1 MDIIYNIIMAKTKV
15 GNMLKNAQTSFL
27 KLNYGALLHNCYV
40 MYFVLFLAV
49 ADLLVLSV
57 GREYLFI
64 LIFLLV
70 GYLTSFF
77 SKNMMVI
84 LLVAIV
90 ATNVLR
96 SGSGIRLSE
105 GLENAEEEEK
115 PVENLENAEEEEKPV
130 ESLENAE
137 EEEGK
142 KEEDKKETKSEDVK
156 PKTTES
162 FDLKTKN
169 ATSLSS
175 SPIEGLDVLGDQ
187 TAQLISTQKKLM
199 ENMKTLEPMLTQAE
213 KFMSQFEK
221 IESKVSGK

>member
-1 MDIIYNIIMAKTKV
+1 MAKTKV
-15 GNMLKNAQTSFL
+15 GNMLKSAQKTFL

-57 GREYLFI
+57 GREYVFI

-84 LLVAIV
+84 LVVAIV
-90 ATNVLR
+90 ATNILR
-96 SGSGIRLSE
+96 SGSRIRLSE
-105 GLENAEEEEK
+105 GLENAEEEEEK
-115 PVENLENAEEEEKPV
+115 EKPV

-137 EEEGK
+137 E
-142 KEEDKKETKSEDVK
+142 KEKPVESLENKK

-162 FDLKTKN
+162 FDLKAKK

-175 SPIEGLDVLGDQ
+175 SPVEGLDVLGDQ

-213 KFMSQFEK
+213 KFMSQFEN

>member
-1 MDIIYNIIMAKTKV
+1 MAKTKV
-15 GNMLKNAQTSFL
+15 GNMLKSAQKTFL

-57 GREYLFI
+57 GREYVFI

-84 LLVAIV
+84 LVVAIV
-90 ATNVLR
+90 ATNILR
-96 SGSGIRLSE
+96 CGSRIRLSE
-105 GLENAEEEEK
+105 GLENAEEEEEK
-115 PVENLENAEEEEKPV
+115 EKPV

-137 EEEGK
+137 E
-142 KEEDKKETKSEDVK
+142 KEKPVESLENKK

-162 FDLKTKN
+162 FDLKAKK

-175 SPIEGLDVLGDQ
+175 SPVEGLDVLGDQ

-213 KFMSQFEK
+213 KFMSQFEN

>member
-1 MDIIYNIIMAKTKV
+1 MAKTKI

-57 GREYLFI
+57 GREYVFV

-84 LLVAIV
+84 LVVAIV

-130 ESLENAE
+130 ENLENADGE
-137 EEEGK
+137 EDK
-142 KEEDKKETKSEDVK
+142 PEEDKKEKKPEDAK

-162 FDLKTKN
+162 FDLKTKK
-169 ATSLSS
+169 ATSLTS

-213 KFMSQFEK
+213 KFMSQFEN

>member
-1 MDIIYNIIMAKTKV
+1 MDIIYNKIMAKTKI
-15 GNMLKNAQTSFL
+15 GNMLKSAQKSFL
-27 KLNYGALLHNCYV
+27 KLNYGSLLHNCYV

-57 GREYLFI
+57 AREYVFI
-64 LIFLLV
+64 LIFVLV
-70 GYLTSFF
+70 AYLTSFF

-84 LLVAIV
+84 LVVAIV

-96 SGSGIRLSE
+96 SGSKFSE
-105 GLENAEEEEK
+105 GLENAEEEEEEK
-115 PVENLENAEEEEKPV
+115 PVENLENAEEEKP
-130 ESLENAE
+130 
-137 EEEGK
+137 
-142 KEEDKKETKSEDVK
+142 EDAK
-156 PKTTES
+156 PKATES
-162 FDLKTKN
+162 FDIKSKK

-213 KFMSQFEK
+213 KFMSQFEN
-221 IESKVSGK
+221 IESKVNGK

>member
-1 MDIIYNIIMAKTKV
+1 MAKTKV
-15 GNMLKNAQTSFL
+15 GNMLKKAQTSFL

-40 MYFVLFLAV
+40 MYFVLFLAI
-49 ADLLVLSV
+49 ADLLVLTVSK
-57 GREYLFI
+57 EYFFI
-64 LIFLLV
+64 LIFILV

-84 LLVAIV
+84 MVVAIV

-96 SGSGIRLSE
+96 SGSGVRLNE
-105 GLENAEEEEK
+105 GLENAAEEEEEEEK
-115 PVENLENAEEEEKPV
+115 PLE

-137 EEEGK
+137 QENPIENAELEESK
-142 KEEDKKETKSEDVK
+142 KEKK

-162 FDLKTKN
+162 FDLNTKK
-169 ATSLSS
+169 ATSLNS
-175 SPIEGLDVLGDQ
+175 SPIEGLNVLGDQ

-213 KFMSQFEK
+213 KFMSQFENV
-221 IESKVSGK
+221 ESKVSK

>member
-1 MDIIYNIIMAKTKV
+1 MAKTKV
-15 GNMLKNAQTSFL
+15 GNMLKSAQKTFL

-57 GREYLFI
+57 GREYVFI

-84 LLVAIV
+84 LVVAIV
-90 ATNVLR
+90 ATNILR
-96 SGSGIRLSE
+96 CGSRIRLSE
-105 GLENAEEEEK
+105 GLENAEEEEDK
-115 PVENLENAEEEEKPV
+115 EKPV

-137 EEEGK
+137 EEEE
-142 KEEDKKETKSEDVK
+142 KEKPVESLENKK

-162 FDLKTKN
+162 FDLKAKK

-175 SPIEGLDVLGDQ
+175 SPVEGLDVLGDQ

-213 KFMSQFEK
+213 KFMSQFEN

>member
-1 MDIIYNIIMAKTKV
+1 MANTKI
-15 GNMLKNAQTSFL
+15 GNMLKSAQKSFL
-27 KLNYGALLHNCYV
+27 KLNYGSLLHNCYV

-49 ADLLVLSV
+49 SDLLVLSV
-57 GREYLFI
+57 AREYVFI
-64 LIFLLV
+64 LVFLIV

-84 LLVAIV
+84 LVVAIV

-96 SGSGIRLSE
+96 SGSKISE

-115 PVENLENAEEEEKPV
+115 PVESLENAEEEEKPV
-130 ESLENAE
+130 ETLENAE

-213 KFMSQFEK
+213 KFMSQFEN
-221 IESKVSGK
+221 IESKVIGK

>member
-1 MDIIYNIIMAKTKV
+1 MDIIYNKIMAKTKI
-15 GNMLKNAQTSFL
+15 GNMLKSAQKSFL

-57 GREYLFI
+57 AREYVFI
-64 LIFLLV
+64 LIFVLV
-70 GYLTSFF
+70 AYLTSFF

-84 LLVAIV
+84 LVVAIV

-96 SGSGIRLSE
+96 SGSKFSE
-105 GLENAEEEEK
+105 GLENAEEEEEK
-115 PVENLENAEEEEKPV
+115 PVENLENAEEEKP
-130 ESLENAE
+130 
-137 EEEGK
+137 
-142 KEEDKKETKSEDVK
+142 EDAK
-156 PKTTES
+156 PKATES
-162 FDLKTKN
+162 FDIKSKK

-213 KFMSQFEK
+213 KFMSQFEN
-221 IESKVSGK
+221 IESKVNGK

>member
-1 MDIIYNIIMAKTKV
+1 MAKTKI

-49 ADLLVLSV
+49 SDLLVLSV
-57 GREYLFI
+57 GREYVFI

-84 LLVAIV
+84 LVVAIV

-96 SGSGIRLSE
+96 SGSRISVSE
-105 GLENAEEEEK
+105 GLENAEEEDEK
-115 PVENLENAEEEEKPV
+115 PVEGLENAEEEEEKPV
-130 ESLENAE
+130 ESLENADGE
-137 EEEGK
+137 EDK
-142 KEEDKKETKSEDVK
+142 SEEDKKEKTEDAK
-156 PKTTES
+156 A
-162 FDLKTKN
+162 KN
-169 ATSLSS
+169 ATSLTS

-213 KFMSQFEK
+213 KFMSQFEN

>member
-1 MDIIYNIIMAKTKV
+1 MAKTKV
-15 GNMLKNAQTSFL
+15 GNMLKSAQKTFL

-57 GREYLFI
+57 GREYVFI

-84 LLVAIV
+84 LVVAIV
-90 ATNVLR
+90 ATNILR
-96 SGSGIRLSE
+96 SGSRIRLSE
-105 GLENAEEEEK
+105 GLENAEEEEDK
-115 PVENLENAEEEEKPV
+115 EKPV

-137 EEEGK
+137 EEEE
-142 KEEDKKETKSEDVK
+142 KEEKEKPVESLENAEEKEKHVESLENKK

-162 FDLKTKN
+162 FDLKAKK

-213 KFMSQFEK
+213 KFMSQFEN

>member
-1 MDIIYNIIMAKTKV
+1 MAKTKV
-15 GNMLKNAQTSFL
+15 GNMLKSAQKTFL

-57 GREYLFI
+57 GREYVFI

-84 LLVAIV
+84 LVVAIV

-105 GLENAEEEEK
+105 GLENAEEEEEDK
-115 PVENLENAEEEEKPV
+115 EKPV

-137 EEEGK
+137 EE
-142 KEEDKKETKSEDVK
+142 KEEDKEKPVESLENTDDNKSSEDAK

-162 FDLKTKN
+162 FDLKAKK

-213 KFMSQFEK
+213 KFMSQFEN

>member
-1 MDIIYNIIMAKTKV
+1 MAKTKV
-15 GNMLKNAQTSFL
+15 GNMLKSAQKTFL

-57 GREYLFI
+57 SREYVFI

-105 GLENAEEEEK
+105 GLENAEEDADKEK
-115 PVENLENAEEEEKPV
+115 PVESLENAEGEEADKEKPV

-137 EEEGK
+137 E
-142 KEEDKKETKSEDVK
+142 KEKPVESLENKK

-162 FDLKTKN
+162 FDLKAKT

-213 KFMSQFEK
+213 KFMSQFEN

>member
-1 MDIIYNIIMAKTKV
+1 MAKTKI

-57 GREYLFI
+57 GREYVFI

-84 LLVAIV
+84 LVVAIV

-130 ESLENAE
+130 ENLENADGE
-137 EEEGK
+137 EDK
-142 KEEDKKETKSEDVK
+142 PEEDKKEKKTEDAK
-156 PKTTES
+156 A
-162 FDLKTKN
+162 KN

-213 KFMSQFEK
+213 KFMSQFEN
-221 IESKVSGK
+221 IESKVGGK

>member
-1 MDIIYNIIMAKTKV
+1 MDIIYNKIMAKTKI
-15 GNMLKNAQTSFL
+15 GNMLKSAQKSFL

-57 GREYLFI
+57 AREYVFI
-64 LIFLLV
+64 LIFVLV
-70 GYLTSFF
+70 AYLTSFF

-84 LLVAIV
+84 LVVAIV

-96 SGSGIRLSE
+96 SGSKFSE
-105 GLENAEEEEK
+105 GLENAEHEEEKPVENLENAEEEEEK
-115 PVENLENAEEEEKPV
+115 PVENLENAEEEKP
-130 ESLENAE
+130 
-137 EEEGK
+137 
-142 KEEDKKETKSEDVK
+142 EDAK
-156 PKTTES
+156 PKATES
-162 FDLKTKN
+162 FDIKSKK

-213 KFMSQFEK
+213 KFMSQFEN
-221 IESKVSGK
+221 IESKVNGK

>member
-1 MDIIYNIIMAKTKV
+1 MAKSKV
-15 GNMLKNAQTSFL
+15 GNMLKKAQTSFL

-40 MYFVLFLAV
+40 MYFVLFLAI
-49 ADLLVLSV
+49 ADLLVLTVSK
-57 GREYLFI
+57 EYFFI
-64 LIFLLV
+64 LIFILV

-84 LLVAIV
+84 MVVAIV

-96 SGSGIRLSE
+96 SGSGVRLSE
-105 GLENAEEEEK
+105 GLKNAEEEEK
-115 PVENLENAEEEEKPV
+115 RLE

-137 EEEGK
+137 EEKPLEESLENADEEK
-142 KEEDKKETKSEDVK
+142 STEDAVEDKKKEQK
-156 PKTTES
+156 PKTTEP
-162 FDLKTKN
+162 FDLNTKK

-213 KFMSQFEK
+213 KFMSQFENLDK
-221 IESKVSGK
+221 LK

>member
-1 MDIIYNIIMAKTKV
+1 MAKTKI

-49 ADLLVLSV
+49 SDLLVLSV
-57 GREYLFI
+57 GREYVFI

-84 LLVAIV
+84 LVVAIV

-96 SGSGIRLSE
+96 SGSRISVSE
-105 GLENAEEEEK
+105 GLENAEEEDEK
-115 PVENLENAEEEEKPV
+115 PVEGLENAEEEEKPV
-130 ESLENAE
+130 ESLENADGE
-137 EEEGK
+137 EDK
-142 KEEDKKETKSEDVK
+142 PEEDKKEKTEDAK
-156 PKTTES
+156 A
-162 FDLKTKN
+162 KN

-213 KFMSQFEK
+213 KFMSQFEN
-221 IESKVSGK
+221 IESKVRGK

>member
-1 MDIIYNIIMAKTKV
+1 MAKTKI

-57 GREYLFI
+57 GREYVFI

-84 LLVAIV
+84 LVVAIV

-115 PVENLENAEEEEKPV
+115 PVENLENADGEEDKP
-130 ESLENAE
+130 
-137 EEEGK
+137 
-142 KEEDKKETKSEDVK
+142 EEDKKEKKTEDAK
-156 PKTTES
+156 A
-162 FDLKTKN
+162 KN

-213 KFMSQFEK
+213 KFMSQFEN
-221 IESKVSGK
+221 IESKVGGK

>member
-1 MDIIYNIIMAKTKV
+1 MDIIYNKIMAKTKI
-15 GNMLKNAQTSFL
+15 GNMLKSAQKSFL
-27 KLNYGALLHNCYV
+27 KLNYGSLLHNCYV

-57 GREYLFI
+57 AREYVFI
-64 LIFLLV
+64 LIFVLV
-70 GYLTSFF
+70 AYLTSFF

-84 LLVAIV
+84 LVVAIV

-96 SGSGIRLSE
+96 SGSKFSE
-105 GLENAEEEEK
+105 GLENAEEEEEEK
-115 PVENLENAEEEEKPV
+115 PVENLENAEEEEEEKPV
-130 ESLENAE
+130 ENLENAE
-137 EEEGK
+137 EEK
-142 KEEDKKETKSEDVK
+142 PEDAK
-156 PKTTES
+156 PKATES
-162 FDLKTKN
+162 FDIKSKK

-213 KFMSQFEK
+213 KFMSQFEN
-221 IESKVSGK
+221 IESKVNGK

>member
-1 MDIIYNIIMAKTKV
+1 MAKTKV
-15 GNMLKNAQTSFL
+15 GNMLKSAQKTFL

-57 GREYLFI
+57 SREYVFI

-105 GLENAEEEEK
+105 GLENAEEEEDK
-115 PVENLENAEEEEKPV
+115 EKPV

-137 EEEGK
+137 EEED
-142 KEEDKKETKSEDVK
+142 KEKPVESLENAEEKEKPVESLENKK

-162 FDLKTKN
+162 FDLKAKT

-213 KFMSQFEK
+213 KFMSQFEN

>member
-105 GLENAEEEEK
+105 GLENAEEEEEK
-115 PVENLENAEEEEKPV
+115 PVENLENADDEEQ
-130 ESLENAE
+130 
-137 EEEGK
+137 
-142 KEEDKKETKSEDVK
+142 EEDKKEKKTEYAK

-169 ATSLSS
+169 ATSLTS
-175 SPIEGLDVLGDQ
+175 SPIGGLDVLGDQ

-213 KFMSQFEK
+213 KFMSQFEN

>member
-1 MDIIYNIIMAKTKV
+1 MDIIYNKIMAKTKI
-15 GNMLKNAQTSFL
+15 GNMLKSAQKSFL

-57 GREYLFI
+57 AREYVFI
-64 LIFLLV
+64 LIFVLV
-70 GYLTSFF
+70 AYLTSFF

-84 LLVAIV
+84 LVVAIV

-96 SGSGIRLSE
+96 SGSKFSE

-115 PVENLENAEEEEKPV
+115 HVENLENAEEEEKHV
-130 ESLENAE
+130 ENLENAE
-137 EEEGK
+137 EEKPVEQK
-142 KEEDKKETKSEDVK
+142 TEDAK
-156 PKTTES
+156 PNATES
-162 FDLKTKN
+162 FDLKTKS

-213 KFMSQFEK
+213 KFMSQFEN

>member
-1 MDIIYNIIMAKTKV
+1 MAKTKI
-15 GNMLKNAQTSFL
+15 GNMLKNAQMSFL

-57 GREYLFI
+57 GREYVFI
-64 LIFLLV
+64 LIFILV

-84 LLVAIV
+84 LVVAIV

-115 PVENLENAEEEEKPV
+115 PVENLENAEEEEEKPV
-130 ESLENAE
+130 ESLENADD
-137 EEEGK
+137 
-142 KEEDKKETKSEDVK
+142 EEDKKEKKPEDAK

-162 FDLKTKN
+162 SDLKAKT

-213 KFMSQFEK
+213 KFMSQFEN

>member
-1 MDIIYNIIMAKTKV
+1 
-15 GNMLKNAQTSFL
+15 MLKSAQKTFL

-40 MYFVLFLAV
+40 MYFVLFLAA

-57 GREYLFI
+57 GREYIFI

-84 LLVAIV
+84 LVVAIV

-105 GLENAEEEEK
+105 GLENAEEEEDK
-115 PVENLENAEEEEKPV
+115 EKPV

-137 EEEGK
+137 E
-142 KEEDKKETKSEDVK
+142 KEKPVESLENKK

-162 FDLKTKN
+162 FDLKAKT

-175 SPIEGLDVLGDQ
+175 SPVEGLDVLGDQ

-213 KFMSQFEK
+213 KFMSQFEN
-221 IESKVSGK
+221 IESKVGGK

>member
-1 MDIIYNIIMAKTKV
+1 MAKTKV
-15 GNMLKNAQTSFL
+15 GNMLKSAQKTFL

-57 GREYLFI
+57 GREYFFI

-84 LLVAIV
+84 LVVAIV

-105 GLENAEEEEK
+105 GLENAEEDK
-115 PVENLENAEEEEKPV
+115 EKPV

-137 EEEGK
+137 EDKEKPVETLENAE
-142 KEEDKKETKSEDVK
+142 EEDKEKHVENLENEK

-162 FDLKTKN
+162 FDLKAKT

-213 KFMSQFEK
+213 KFMSQFDN

>member
-1 MDIIYNIIMAKTKV
+1 MAKTKV
-15 GNMLKNAQTSFL
+15 GNMLKSAQKTFL

-40 MYFVLFLAV
+40 MYFVLFLAA

-57 GREYLFI
+57 GREYIFI

-84 LLVAIV
+84 LVVAIV

-105 GLENAEEEEK
+105 GLENAEEEEDK
-115 PVENLENAEEEEKPV
+115 EKPV

-137 EEEGK
+137 EEED
-142 KEEDKKETKSEDVK
+142 KEKPVESLENAEEKEKPVESLENKK

-162 FDLKTKN
+162 FDLKAKT

-175 SPIEGLDVLGDQ
+175 SPVEGLDVLGDQ

-213 KFMSQFEK
+213 KFMSQFEN

>member
-1 MDIIYNIIMAKTKV
+1 MAKTKV
-15 GNMLKNAQTSFL
+15 GNMLKSAQKSFL

-57 GREYLFI
+57 GREYVFV

-115 PVENLENAEEEEKPV
+115 PVESLENAEEEDKEKPV
-130 ESLENAE
+130 ESLENADGE
-137 EEEGK
+137 EDK
-142 KEEDKKETKSEDVK
+142 PEEDKKEKKPEDAK

-169 ATSLSS
+169 ATSLTS

-213 KFMSQFEK
+213 KFMSQFEN

>member
-1 MDIIYNIIMAKTKV
+1 MAKTKV
-15 GNMLKNAQTSFL
+15 GNMLKSAQKTFL

-40 MYFVLFLAV
+40 MYFVLFLAA

-57 GREYLFI
+57 GREYIFI

-84 LLVAIV
+84 LVVAIV

-105 GLENAEEEEK
+105 GLENAEEEEDK
-115 PVENLENAEEEEKPV
+115 EKPV

-137 EEEGK
+137 E
-142 KEEDKKETKSEDVK
+142 KEKPVESLENKK

-162 FDLKTKN
+162 FDLKAKT

-175 SPIEGLDVLGDQ
+175 SPVEGLDVLGDQ

-213 KFMSQFEK
+213 KFMSQFEN

>member
-1 MDIIYNIIMAKTKV
+1 MAKTKV

-105 GLENAEEEEK
+105 GLENAEEEEEK
-115 PVENLENAEEEEKPV
+115 PVENLENADDEEEKPV
-130 ESLENAE
+130 ENLENADDE
-137 EEEGK
+137 EQ
-142 KEEDKKETKSEDVK
+142 EEDKKEKKTEYAK

-169 ATSLSS
+169 ATSLTS
-175 SPIEGLDVLGDQ
+175 SPIGGLDVLGDQ

-213 KFMSQFEK
+213 KFMSQFEN

>member
-1 MDIIYNIIMAKTKV
+1 MAKTKV
-15 GNMLKNAQTSFL
+15 GNMLKSAQKTFL

-57 GREYLFI
+57 SREYVFI

-105 GLENAEEEEK
+105 GLENAEEDADK
-115 PVENLENAEEEEKPV
+115 EKPV

-137 EEEGK
+137 GEEAD
-142 KEEDKKETKSEDVK
+142 KEKPVESLENADDKKSENEK

-162 FDLKTKN
+162 FDLKAKT

-213 KFMSQFEK
+213 KFMSQFEN

>member
-1 MDIIYNIIMAKTKV
+1 MAKTKV
-15 GNMLKNAQTSFL
+15 GNMLKSAQKTFL

-57 GREYLFI
+57 SREYVFI

-105 GLENAEEEEK
+105 GLENAEEDADK
-115 PVENLENAEEEEKPV
+115 EKPV

-137 EEEGK
+137 GEEAD
-142 KEEDKKETKSEDVK
+142 KEKPVESLENADDKKSENEK

-162 FDLKTKN
+162 FDLKAKT

-175 SPIEGLDVLGDQ
+175 SPVEGLDVLGDQ

-213 KFMSQFEK
+213 KFMSQFEN

>member
-1 MDIIYNIIMAKTKV
+1 MAKTKV
-15 GNMLKNAQTSFL
+15 GNMLKSAQKTFL

-57 GREYLFI
+57 GREYFFI

-84 LLVAIV
+84 LVVAIV

-105 GLENAEEEEK
+105 GLENAEEEDKEK
-115 PVENLENAEEEEKPV
+115 HVENLENAEEDKEKHVENLENAEEEDKEKHV
-130 ESLENAE
+130 ENLENE
-137 EEEGK
+137 
-142 KEEDKKETKSEDVK
+142 K

-162 FDLKTKN
+162 FDLKAKT

-213 KFMSQFEK
+213 KFMSQFDN

>member
-1 MDIIYNIIMAKTKV
+1 MAKTKI

-57 GREYLFI
+57 GREYVFI
-64 LIFLLV
+64 IIFLLV

-84 LLVAIV
+84 LIVAIV

-96 SGSGIRLSE
+96 SGSGIHLSE
-105 GLENAEEEEK
+105 GLENAEEEDKEKPVENLENAEEEEK
-115 PVENLENAEEEEKPV
+115 PVENLENAEEEEY
-130 ESLENAE
+130 
-137 EEEGK
+137 K
-142 KEEDKKETKSEDVK
+142 KE
-156 PKTTES
+156 KTPES
-162 FDLKTKN
+162 FDLKTKK
-169 ATSLSS
+169 ATSLTS

-213 KFMSQFEK
+213 KFMSQFEN

>member
-1 MDIIYNIIMAKTKV
+1 MAKTKV

-40 MYFVLFLAV
+40 MYFVLFLAI
-49 ADLLVLSV
+49 ADLLVLTVSK
-57 GREYLFI
+57 EYFFI
-64 LIFLLV
+64 LIFILV

-84 LLVAIV
+84 MVVAIV

-96 SGSGIRLSE
+96 SGSGVRLNE
-105 GLENAEEEEK
+105 GLENAELAERNLENLENEEEK
-115 PVENLENAEEEEKPV
+115 PLEENLENAEEETPI
-130 ESLENAE
+130 ENAE
-137 EEEGK
+137 LEESK
-142 KEEDKKETKSEDVK
+142 KEKK

-162 FDLKTKN
+162 FDLNTKK
-169 ATSLSS
+169 ATSLNS
-175 SPIEGLDVLGDQ
+175 SPIEGLNVLGDQ

-213 KFMSQFEK
+213 KFMSQFENV
-221 IESKVSGK
+221 ESKVSK

>member
-1 MDIIYNIIMAKTKV
+1 MAKTKV

>member
-1 MDIIYNIIMAKTKV
+1 MAKTKI

-57 GREYLFI
+57 GREYVFI

-84 LLVAIV
+84 LVVAIV

-130 ESLENAE
+130 ENLENADGE
-137 EEEGK
+137 EDK
-142 KEEDKKETKSEDVK
+142 PEEDKKEKKTEDAK
-156 PKTTES
+156 A
-162 FDLKTKN
+162 KN

-213 KFMSQFEK
+213 KFMSQFEN

>member
-1 MDIIYNIIMAKTKV
+1 MAKSKV
-15 GNMLKNAQTSFL
+15 GNMLKKAQTSFL

-40 MYFVLFLAV
+40 MYFVLFLAI
-49 ADLLVLSV
+49 ADLLVLTVSK
-57 GREYLFI
+57 EYFFI
-64 LIFLLV
+64 LIFILV

-84 LLVAIV
+84 MVVAIV

-96 SGSGIRLSE
+96 SGSGVRLSE
-105 GLENAEEEEK
+105 GLKNAEEEEK
-115 PVENLENAEEEEKPV
+115 RLE

-137 EEEGK
+137 EEKPLEESLENADEEK
-142 KEEDKKETKSEDVK
+142 STEDAVEDKKKEQK

-162 FDLKTKN
+162 FDLNTKK

-213 KFMSQFEK
+213 KFMSQFENVDK
-221 IESKVSGK
+221 LK